1 MADRARN
8 TRPSMPYL
16 VHVGPGVRDVFE
28 DCEARI
34 VGARAALR
42 GARDARDLVARL
54 RRQVVMQQSY
64 IRALSALLPSYGDGD
79 AYLER
84 DAHPFG
90 LLWRYG
96 GGYHGVLLHHPDLTD
111 PRVGR
116 WDLHT

>member
-1 MADRARN
+1 
-8 TRPSMPYL
+8 MPYV

-34 VGARAALR
+34 VGARTAL
-42 GARDARDLVARL
+42 RDARDVSDLVARL
-54 RRQVVMQQSY
+54 RRHIVMQQSY
-64 IRALSALLPSYGDGD
+64 IRTLSALLSSYGDGD
-79 AYLER
+79 VYLDR

-90 LLWRYG
+90 LLWRYDD
-96 GGYHGVLLHHPDLTD
+96 GYHGAMLHHPHLAD